1 MDAPS
6 ITSIFSGFPVAEPAR
21 AGRIG
26 ADRIVNESERRP
38 APGGS
43 AMAKILVADDRL
55 TNREVPRGMP
65 VDANHRVIEA
75 ADGLEALD
83 LRLLTRHS

>member
-38 APGGS
+38 APGG
-43 AMAKILVADDRL
+43 
-55 TNREVPRGMP
+55 
-65 VDANHRVIEA
+65 
-75 ADGLEALD
+75 
-83 LRLLTRHS
+83 